1 MFQKIDIEMKYLHDD
16 TEKRGNS
23 MTQVSFRVDDMVKT
37 DAEALFERLGM
48 SLSTALNIFLRQAIA
63 KRALP
68 FAVVTVVKSVNS
80 ASFTGCSL

>member
-1 MFQKIDIEMKYLHDD
+1 
-16 TEKRGNS
+16 

-68 FAVVTVVKSVNS
+68 FAVEDTDPFYHPANQRYLENAAADWNRGVNF
-80 ASFTGCSL
+80 ARHELKDDE